1 MVIKYEMETMEEIDW
16 AEMWRK
22 SLEESSWGQ
31 RAEKPEY
38 WDERVDQFEGV
49 IKQSNREAMIMSR
62 LEIEPDYK
70 ILDIGAG
77 PGTTAIPL
85 AKIVKGVTAVEPSMG
100 MLARLKENVSKE
112 HLANITY
119 INKKWEDV
127 EIGEGED
134 IKEGEHD
141 VVIAAYS
148 IVMKDIKT
156 TLLKMNNA
164 AKHCVYIFTGAGRKK
179 TGSSFWATFHHGK
192 PSPDYIYLYNIL
204 YQLGIY
210 ANVEIMNSNYDMQFH
225 DLETAVQHYIQHFR
239 GWMDLSSGDNEEKL
253 RAYLSENLVEED
265 GMLALKQKLKT
276 AMIWWRKEYE
286 NNELKGGEKERCV

>member
-49 IKQSNREAMIMSR
+49 IKQSNREAMIISR

-100 MLARLKENVSKE
+100 ML
-112 HLANITY
+112 
-119 INKKWEDV
+119 
-127 EIGEGED
+127 
-134 IKEGEHD
+134 
-141 VVIAAYS
+141 AYS

-179 TGSSFWATFHHGK
+179 TGSSFWATFHH
-192 PSPDYIYLYNIL
+192 
-204 YQLGIY
+204 
-210 ANVEIMNSNYDMQFH
+210 
-225 DLETAVQHYIQHFR
+225 
-239 GWMDLSSGDNEEKL
+239 GDNEEKL

>member
-1 MVIKYEMETMEEIDW
+1 MVIKYEMKTMEEIDW
-16 AEMWRK
+16 VGMWRK

-31 RAEKPEY
+31 RAGKPEY

-62 LEIEPDYK
+62 LEIEPDYTV
-70 ILDIGAG
+70 LDIGAG
-77 PGTTAIPL
+77 PGTVAIPL
-85 AKIVKGVTAVEPSMG
+85 AKDVKSVTAVEPSKG
-100 MLARLKENVSKE
+100 MLARLKENASK
-112 HLANITY
+112 HNLTNITY

-134 IKEGEHD
+134 IEEREHD
-141 VVIAAYS
+141 VVIASYS

-164 AKHCVYIFTGAGRKK
+164 AKRNVYIFAGAGRKK

-210 ANVEIMNSNYDMQFH
+210 ANVEIMNSNYDMQFP
-225 DLETAVQHYIQHFR
+225 DLETAVQHYVQHFK
-239 GWMDLSSGDNEEKL
+239 GWMDISVDNEEKL
-253 RAYLSENLVEED
+253 RAYLSENLVEEN
-265 GMLALKQKLKT
+265 GAFSLKQKLKT
-276 AMIWWRKEYE
+276 AMIWWRKDVTE
-286 NNELKGGEKERCV
+286 V